1 MQRSNGQTV
10 QRSNG
15 AFPATPKTRADAWGE
30 DLPEETRWEIYAL
43 TKPPTDEERQAG
55 RAWLRDFR
63 RDVLPWLSLQGYAAP
78 SQSAWYRWLGR
89 MRREERV
96 RLVASVESSSGTAG
110 DIARAAV
117 DDATAAEAYKAL
129 SVDAAMGGDAKAA
142 ALYAQASNAFRERLQ
157 KAAELKLKADAQRTR
172 DDQLRL
178 AREKFEAAEKRLAQ
192 MAEVA
197 DAARGGKVDPAKVA
211 DEIDRILGR
220 KK

>member
-1 MQRSNGQTV
+1 MSWRKTNSN
-10 QRSNG
+10 
-15 AFPATPKTRADAWGE
+15 AWGE
-30 DLPEETRWEIYAL
+30 DLPEETRWEIYAI
-43 TKPPTDEERQAG
+43 TKPPTKEESEAG

-63 RDVLPWLSLQGYAAP
+63 RDVLPYLSLQGYVAP
-78 SQSAWYRWLGR
+78 SQAAWYRWLGR
-89 MRREERV
+89 MRRDERV

-110 DIARAAV
+110 DLARAAV
-117 DDATAAEAYKAL
+117 DDATAAEAYKGL
-129 SVDAAMGGDAKAA
+129 SVDAAMAGDAKSA
-142 ALYAQASNAFRERLQ
+142 ALYAQAANAFRDRAQKGEELRL
-157 KAAELKLKADAQRTR
+157 KVRAQETR
-172 DDQLRL
+172 DEALRL

>member
-1 MQRSNGQTV
+1 LNPSTI
-10 QRSNG
+10 S
-15 AFPATPKTRADAWGE
+15 KTRSDAWGE
-30 DLPEETRWEIYAL
+30 DLPEETRWELYAL
-43 TKPPTDEERQAG
+43 TKPPTEEERQAG

-63 RDVLPWLSLQGYAAP
+63 RDVLPHLSLQGHVAP
-78 SQSAWYRWLGR
+78 SQSAWYRFLGR

-110 DIARAAV
+110 DLARAAV

-142 ALYAQASNAFRERLQ
+142 ALYAQAANAFRDRLQ
-157 KAAELKLKADAQRTR
+157 KAEDLRLKADAQKTR

-178 AREKFEAAEKRLAQ
+178 AREKFEAAEKRLERV
-192 MAEVA
+192 AEVA
-197 DAARGGKVDPAKVA
+197 DAARGGKVDPEKVA

>member
-10 QRSNG
+10 QRFNG
-15 AFPATPKTRADAWGE
+15 ALPAQPKTRSDAWGE
-30 DLPEETRWEIYAL
+30 DLPEETRWELYAL
-43 TKPPTDEERQAG
+43 TKPPTEEERQAG

-63 RDVLPWLSLQGYAAP
+63 RDVLPHLSLQGHVAP
-78 SQSAWYRWLGR
+78 SQSAWYRFLGR

-110 DIARAAV
+110 DLARAAV

-142 ALYAQASNAFRERLQ
+142 ALYAQAANAFRDRLQ
-157 KAAELKLKADAQRTR
+157 KAEDLRLKADAQKTR

-178 AREKFEAAEKRLAQ
+178 AREKFEAAERRENAAKA
-192 MAEVA
+192 AVA
-197 DAARGGKVDPAKVA
+197 DKKLTDGERMARLR
-211 DEIDRILGR
+211 EIYGI
-220 KK
+220 